1 MVRIKIMSAGERDDP
16 HASCDASRSPPDAPA
31 SPRAEPLDSP
41 GSFPTLGS
49 GSGPPSPTTPPS
61 PRRYPAPRAP
71 RSSDDSSRGTSGG
84 SSAGSSWSSGSGSD
98 VPAAPPAVRA
108 ASECLALVRALSAE
122 LEAAKKKALAA
133 SLEARRERA
142 RRESA
147 DARFDALSRLYVAKF
162 KEDTSVIDTDAR
174 AGPGPGTLSRVSP
187 RDGGDD
193 FSRAEKPL
201 PLPRVGATRTFASA
215 VVYDDIDALFREAR
229 ELVLGE
235 NKLTKAR
242 DEEDRLRSETKRCPA
257 DDATREEVTE
267 NVVVLKNKNDRPALK
282 NAAALKTSLDAETK
296 TTPKTTVVKYTTTYA
311 RLGSRSD
318 TVTNYGD
325 PANARGPDDSD
336 LLPGWS
342 FTGVTKDT
350 KFRKRCPMHEGPC
363 ADCGARCRVPFRP
376 TRGAARGRDDPL
388 CVRCLVAR
396 KEHRK
401 AATER
406 DWKERR
412 EGTRA

>member
-1 MVRIKIMSAGERDDP
+1 
-16 HASCDASRSPPDAPA
+16 
-31 SPRAEPLDSP
+31 
-41 GSFPTLGS
+41 
-49 GSGPPSPTTPPS
+49 
-61 PRRYPAPRAP
+61 
-71 RSSDDSSRGTSGG
+71 
-84 SSAGSSWSSGSGSD
+84 
-98 VPAAPPAVRA
+98 
-108 ASECLALVRALSAE
+108 
-122 LEAAKKKALAA
+122 
-133 SLEARRERA
+133 
-142 RRESA
+142 
-147 DARFDALSRLYVAKF
+147 
-162 KEDTSVIDTDAR
+162 
-174 AGPGPGTLSRVSP
+174 
-187 RDGGDD
+187 
-193 FSRAEKPL
+193 
-201 PLPRVGATRTFASA
+201 

-229 ELVLGE
+229 ELVLGD

-257 DDATREEVTE
+257 DDATRDATE
-267 NVVVLKNKNDRPALK
+267 NVVLKND
-282 NAAALKTSLDAETK
+282 AALKTSLDAETK

-325 PANARGPDDSD
+325 PANARGPDDLLPDD

-388 CVRCLVAR
+388 CARCLVAR

>member
-1 MVRIKIMSAGERDDP
+1 MVRIKIISAGERDDP
-16 HASCDASRSPPDAPA
+16 DASCDASRSPPDAPA

-41 GSFPTLGS
+41 GAFPPLGSGSS

-71 RSSDDSSRGTSGG
+71 RSSDDSSRETSGG
-84 SSAGSSWSSGSGSD
+84 TSWGSSWSSGSGSD

-108 ASECLALVRALSAE
+108 ASECLALVRALAAE
-122 LEAAKKKALAA
+122 LEAAKKKGDAAARAALAA
-133 SLEARRERA
+133 SRDARRERA
-142 RRESA
+142 RRDSA

-162 KEDTSVIDTDAR
+162 KEDTPRVIDTDAR
-174 AGPGPGTLSRVSP
+174 ASSYPAP
-187 RDGGDD
+187 RAPDGGNDGGND
-193 FSRAEKPL
+193 FSQKKKAF

-215 VVYDDIDALFREAR
+215 VVHDDIDALFREAR
-229 ELVLGE
+229 ELVLGDDGGE
-235 NKLTKAR
+235 APEDELKRSATKL
-242 DEEDRLRSETKRCPA
+242 CP
-257 DDATREEVTE
+257 DDATENDATE
-267 NVVVLKNKNDRPALK
+267 NVVLKNENDAR
-282 NAAALKTSLDAETK
+282 AATFTSLDANGAETK
-296 TTPKTTVVKYTTTYA
+296 TTPKTPCVFTTTYA
-311 RLGSRSD
+311 RLGSRVSD
-318 TVTNYGD
+318 TVITNGER
-325 PANARGPDDSD
+325 PPDDND

-388 CVRCLVAR
+388 CPRCLVAR

-406 DWKERR
+406 DWK
-412 EGTRA
+412 